1 MRPWA
6 WRLWLPQSKRTMK
19 TLPIADGYSDG
30 SAKFWFSGVE
40 PRRYY
45 LIALLQAEV
54 RFVV

>member
-1 MRPWA
+1 
-6 WRLWLPQSKRTMK
+6 MK